1 MAQRLDNN
9 TPDNTAD
16 LFMDIPFIHY
26 INNRTINLNEIKH
39 DGRRQDLVFLET
51 TAALPLCGRSK
62 VRLHEWMHWKS
73 MPTCTLAYYSI

>member
-26 INNRTINLNEIKH
+26 INNRKIYLNEIKH
-39 DGRRQDLVFLET
+39 HARQQDLVI
-51 TAALPLCGRSK
+51 
-62 VRLHEWMHWKS
+62 WK
-73 MPTCTLAYYSI
+73 